1 MKQHDHG
8 QAETIPFSPNGTL
21 DSEAWYVNSEG
32 VFGKIVGL
40 FWATSGPRI
49 DLVHSEAMAPE
60 EGKPTPPEAWEGRFI
75 AIYPDGNTSDFDLA
89 GTVIRPG
96 DEIGDTGYILERWD
110 VTDEPMHD
118 GKYMA
123 VGYLRK
129 IEESR
134 RASSRSL

>member
-1 MKQHDHG
+1 M
-8 QAETIPFSPNGTL
+8 
-21 DSEAWYVNSEG
+21 
-32 VFGKIVGL
+32 GKIVGL
-40 FWATSGPRI
+40 FWATSEPRI
-49 DLVHSEAMAPE
+49 ELVHSGCMALE
-60 EGKPTPPEAWEGRFI
+60 EGRPTPPEAWEGRFI
-75 AIYPDGNTSDFDLA
+75 AIYPDGSSSDFDLA

-110 VTDEPMHD
+110 VTEEPMPD

-134 RASSRSL
+134 

>member
-1 MKQHDHG
+1 
-8 QAETIPFSPNGTL
+8 L
-21 DSEAWYVNSEG
+21 
-32 VFGKIVGL
+32 GKPVVGYE
-40 FWATSGPRI
+40 I
-49 DLVHSEAMAPE
+49 DLVHSGAMAPE
-60 EGKPTPPEAWEGRFI
+60 EGKPTPPEAWEGRFT

-134 RASSRSL
+134 